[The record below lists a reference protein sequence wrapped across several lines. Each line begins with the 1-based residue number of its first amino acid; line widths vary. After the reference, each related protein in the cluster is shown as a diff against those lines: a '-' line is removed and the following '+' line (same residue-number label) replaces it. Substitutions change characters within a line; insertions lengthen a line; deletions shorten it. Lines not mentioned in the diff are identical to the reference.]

1 MSDEAPGLDAGAGL
15 AAESGPDLPE
25 PSEPILDPLILRYAV
40 FGYLVVL
47 PIGHL
52 FVMPVNGAMATLS
65 DVFLAIVILAGI
77 ADLGRMIPHYLSRR
91 REGVPLLPVHRAF
104 HVAALF
110 FMAFSVWGAL
120 GGAWGVHTGYALTK
134 GVAYAALGLGA
145 LAIIWC
151 GAEWGKAADAWL
163 LGTAISLVVTW
174 VFALVGP
181 DPLHEQVLF
190 RGGSIRGLPAP
201 RLSGPFLHPTMFGDY
216 LVVSGALLWARWR
229 PLSQDFGVWATVGAW
244 VLGMT
249 LFLTVSS
256 AWIGAGVLLAVI
268 GLLTMR
274 QRHGRVS
281 LDRKRPGPVIL
292 LVAGVTIFT
301 TTLMGLLLPMGF
313 NLGGLS
319 ISASGI
325 RWGIWAS
332 AWQAV
337 LESPL
342 AGVGA
347 SPYLAEA
354 MDPLSGSSTLS
365 PWDAHNLYLS
375 LLGQYGLVGFALI
388 TGAVVILVRA
398 LIRAGT
404 TRRNAALLL
413 ALFAV
418 AVHGIAVASED
429 FRHVWALLGMVGLA
443 GMPEWA
449 QGRWWKAGEMW
460 QGGDESELTLRVS
473 GTEHA

>member
-1 MSDEAPGLDAGAGL
+1 MSDEVPGLDAGAGL

-25 PSEPILDPLILRYAV
+25 PIPDPLILRYAV

-52 FVMPVNGAMATLS
+52 FVLPVNDAMATVS

-77 ADLGRMIPHYLSRR
+77 AELSRMIPHYLSRR

-110 FMAFSVWGAL
+110 FMAFSAWGAL
-120 GGAWGVHTGYALTK
+120 GGAWGVNTGYALTK
-134 GVAYAALGLGA
+134 AVAYAALGLGA

-151 GAEWGKAADAWL
+151 GAEWDKAADAWL
-163 LGTAISLVVTW
+163 LGTAICLVITW
-174 VFALVGP
+174 VLTLVGP
-181 DPLHEQVLF
+181 DPLQEQMLF
-190 RGGSIRGLPAP
+190 RGGSVRGLPAP
-201 RLSGPFLHPTMFGDY
+201 RLSGTFLHPTMFGDY

-229 PLSQDFGVWATVGAW
+229 PLRQDFGVWATVGAW
-244 VLGMT
+244 VLGVT

-268 GLLTMR
+268 GLLTLR
-274 QRHGRVS
+274 QRQGRVS

-292 LVAGVTIFT
+292 LAAGVTIFT

-313 NLGGLS
+313 DLGGVS
-319 ISASGI
+319 ISVSGI
-325 RWGIWAS
+325 RLGIWAS

-375 LLGQYGLVGFALI
+375 LLGQYGLAGFALI

-398 LIRAGT
+398 LIRDGT

-418 AVHGIAVASED
+418 AVHGVAVASED
-429 FRHVWALLGMVGLA
+429 FRHIWALLGMVGLA
-443 GMPEWA
+443 AMPEWA
-449 QGRWWKAGEMW
+449 QGRWWKAGGRL
-460 QGGDESELTLRVS
+460 QGSDESELTLRVFET
-473 GTEHA
+473 GNA